1 MACVATGET
10 GNLRINVIQADP
22 LMCQH
27 ISDDIGLHL
36 YRDLFTYL
44 ITFLKRQC
52 SRKNCSLITSASI
65 TIISAWK
72 TTIFLK
78 ILRICIFMIL
88 VKLYIIL
95 LDNQKLH
102 KITEFVYFCTF
113 STGKINLLFKQFLF
127 LFSDDRWLF
136 RMLTSST
143 RKAPQTRS

>member
-1 MACVATGET
+1 MSILNSREVA
-10 GNLRINVIQADP
+10 L
-22 LMCQH
+22 
-27 ISDDIGLHL
+27 
-36 YRDLFTYL
+36 L

-52 SRKNCSLITSASI
+52 SGKNCSLITSASI

-113 STGKINLLFKQFLF
+113 STGKINLLFKQFFDPTHFTLAG
-127 LFSDDRWLF
+127 WLLHLKNLGLHIF
-136 RMLTSST
+136 EFIFTF
-143 RKAPQTRS
+143 